1 MNAYLVKFSLRAIAV
16 VAGGAA
22 VTACATNPQTDP
34 TSPLAPRIDQIVD
47 EKRDYPRLEDFP
59 AAPVNVPDAAYVR
72 GAVVQLRQDQSVL
85 GQQVAAID
93 WTLTE
98 SAEEYLADI
107 RARMARDQ
115 VEIPSSS
122 TPAEIEAFAEALR
135 QRAKAPPP
143 IDRPL
148 R

>member
-16 VAGGAA
+16 VAGCAA

-72 GAVVQLRQDQSVL
+72 GAVVQLRQDKSVL
-85 GQQVAAID
+85 GQQVASID

-115 VEIPSSS
+115 VAIPSAS
-122 TPAEIEAFAEALR
+122 TPAEIEAFAESLR